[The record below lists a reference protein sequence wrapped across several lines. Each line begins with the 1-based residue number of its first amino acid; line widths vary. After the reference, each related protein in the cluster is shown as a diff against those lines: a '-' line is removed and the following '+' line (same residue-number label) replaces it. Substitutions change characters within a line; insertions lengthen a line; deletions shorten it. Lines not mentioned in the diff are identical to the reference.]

1 MFRIF
6 GPPGTGKTT
15 TLLNMVE
22 KSLDSGITPSQVGFF
37 AFTKKAANEA
47 RERAAKRFD
56 LESEEDLPYFR
67 TIHSL
72 AYRLMSIRESQMMGA
87 QNYKELSQKIGFN
100 LRSSSSDEEDVSFKA
115 TDHPILQLINLAKT
129 KKTNLRSEYNHSDIN
144 FTWIEVKY
152 VADSYENYKKAFGLI
167 DFTDLL
173 TRFVE
178 QADTIMPSLKV
189 CFLDEAQDLSPLQ
202 WDIAH
207 NLDLKSERMFVAG
220 DDDQAIYRWAGADVD
235 HFINL
240 PGGAEV
246 LEQSYRVPA
255 AIHSL
260 AEKIASRI
268 QNRFPKVYRPRREQG
283 QIVRV
288 PDIRSID
295 MTQGQWLVMAQA
307 RYMLYS
313 IEQEL
318 KNGGYLF
325 ERQDGS
331 RSISQKMSLAINGW
345 ESLRKGR
352 AVTTGTA
359 QAIYS
364 YMSGNGVRIKRGH
377 KTINADD
384 NEMFELNDLQERF
397 GLLATD
403 EMIWNEAMD
412 KIPDGDRAYI
422 TALLRRGEKFN
433 AKPRIRLSTIHGTKG
448 GEAENV
454 VILTDLTAAAMA
466 SEGDDL
472 HRVFYVGVTRSSQN
486 LYILEPEDYLRA
498 YAL

>member
-1 MFRIF
+1 
-6 GPPGTGKTT
+6 
-15 TLLNMVE
+15 
-22 KSLDSGITPSQVGFF
+22 
-37 AFTKKAANEA
+37 
-47 RERAAKRFD
+47 
-56 LESEEDLPYFR
+56 
-67 TIHSL
+67 
-72 AYRLMSIRESQMMGA
+72 
-87 QNYKELSQKIGFN
+87 
-100 LRSSSSDEEDVSFKA
+100 
-115 TDHPILQLINLAKT
+115 
-129 KKTNLRSEYNHSDIN
+129 
-144 FTWIEVKY
+144 
-152 VADSYENYKKAFGLI
+152 
-167 DFTDLL
+167 
-173 TRFVE
+173 
-178 QADTIMPSLKV
+178 
-189 CFLDEAQDLSPLQ
+189 
-202 WDIAH
+202 
-207 NLDLKSERMFVAG
+207 
-220 DDDQAIYRWAGADVD
+220 
-235 HFINL
+235 
-240 PGGAEV
+240 
-246 LEQSYRVPA
+246 
-255 AIHSL
+255 
-260 AEKIASRI
+260 
-268 QNRFPKVYRPRREQG
+268 
-283 QIVRV
+283 
-288 PDIRSID
+288 
-295 MTQGQWLVMAQA
+295 
-307 RYMLYS
+307 
-313 IEQEL
+313 
-318 KNGGYLF
+318 
-325 ERQDGS
+325 
-331 RSISQKMSLAINGW
+331 MSLAINGW